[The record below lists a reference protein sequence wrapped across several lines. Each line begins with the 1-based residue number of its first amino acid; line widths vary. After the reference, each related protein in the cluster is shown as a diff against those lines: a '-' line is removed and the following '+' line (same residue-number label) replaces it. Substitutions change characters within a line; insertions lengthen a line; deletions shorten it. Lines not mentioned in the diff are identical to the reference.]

1 MTLILLVL
9 GMGRVVSVRV
19 PDEVKRWMDRLRG
32 EVNWSREI
40 REFIIRRIEE
50 VRRRKVLDEVV
61 EYIKTLP
68 EAPRGTAERLVRGD
82 RDSH

>member
-1 MTLILLVL
+1 VCVCLRRLSVGWIGL
-9 GMGRVVSVRV
+9 G
-19 PDEVKRWMDRLRG
+19 G

-50 VRRRKVLDEVV
+50 VRRRLLNEVV

-68 EAPRGTAERLVRGD
+68 EAPRGTANRLVRED

>member
-1 MTLILLVL
+1 
-9 GMGRVVSVRV
+9 MGKVVSVRV

-32 EVNWSREI
+32 EVNWSKEI

-50 VRRRKVLDEVV
+50 VRKRKVLDEVV

-68 EAPRGTAERLVRGD
+68 EAPRGTAARLVRED